1 MIEEQ
6 DDVIM
11 KKFRAGLLCLAAAGL
26 LTGCSG
32 TSTLIKSYTD
42 TALNSK
48 SLIISMSDDD
58 GYDFF
63 AEDLVVFPKT
73 QILSAAAEPIKM
85 KRKHRIEVKVKKQM
99 KKMKKPAPK
108 TLKQRM
114 KFQTQRLKTRILM
127 RKPG

>member
-63 AEDLVVFPKT
+63 AEDLVVFPKNT
-73 QILSAAAEPIKM
+73 NSVSSGGADKM

>member
-63 AEDLVVFPKT
+63 AEDLVVFPK
-73 QILSAAAEPIKM
+73 
-85 KRKHRIEVKVKKQM
+85 
-99 KKMKKPAPK
+99 
-108 TLKQRM
+108 
-114 KFQTQRLKTRILM
+114 
-127 RKPG
+127 